1 VLAYSENKE
10 DNVEEPAFTFGGAIM
25 EALNEKNPS
34 IAAEAKEASKPK
46 AVPVAKPTQK

>member
-25 EALNEKNPS
+25 EALNEKNPGF
-34 IAAEAKEASKPK
+34 KEA
-46 AVPVAKPTQK
+46 AKSE